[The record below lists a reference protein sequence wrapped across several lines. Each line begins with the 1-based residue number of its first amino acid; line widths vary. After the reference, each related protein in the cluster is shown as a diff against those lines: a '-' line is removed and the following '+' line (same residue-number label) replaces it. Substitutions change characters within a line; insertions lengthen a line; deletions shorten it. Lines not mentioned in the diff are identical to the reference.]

1 MDDPYFWFAM
11 VCFAISGVAAL
22 GARALFD
29 FSRTELQKLA
39 QLGNKPERFGAV
51 SHHDVATADGLR
63 TWQMLGLACGV
74 LLAAFAV
81 LRENWAI
88 GEFAPLSHW
97 PAWIG
102 LLFAVVTVEIWL
114 PQIVARAWSAPLVY
128 YLWPL
133 WRIAANLAL
142 PVTAVTYL
150 VRGLIQ
156 RLSGRPVVQ
165 PTEETIE
172 EEIRTIVSEG
182 EREGLLE
189 EEAREMIE
197 GVFELSDAHVSRIM
211 TPRTEMIL
219 LPLDSTWDDVIKFV
233 AEAGHTRLPVYGKS
247 RDEITGVL
255 HIKDLLSELAK
266 PAAARRPF
274 RNLLRKPYFV
284 PETKKVQDLLH
295 DFQRSRIHLAVVLDE
310 YGGVSGLVTI
320 EDVLEEIVG
329 DIADEHDEHP
339 PDELQPAGEGR
350 WEALARSQIRD
361 VNERLNLDLPEEADF
376 DTLGGFV
383 FHELGR
389 IPHVGE
395 ELTWR
400 RIKIRVLD
408 ATRRRIDRLLLEILP
423 EPAAE
428 ETGKAEAEKAM
439 E

>member
-1 MDDPYFWFAM
+1 MDDPYFWYSL
-11 VCFAISGVAAL
+11 VCFALSGVAAL
-22 GARALFD
+22 GGRALFD
-29 FSRTELQKLA
+29 FSRNELQKLA
-39 QLGNKPERFGAV
+39 QEGKRPELFGKIT
-51 SHHDVATADGLR
+51 HHDVATADGLR

-74 LLAAFAV
+74 LCAAFAV
-81 LRENWAI
+81 LRGGWAT
-88 GEFAPLSHW
+88 GEFSPLAHW
-97 PAWIG
+97 PAWLA
-102 LLFAVVTVEIWL
+102 LLLAVVAVEIWL

-128 YLWPL
+128 HLWPV
-133 WRIAANLAL
+133 WRIAASLAW
-142 PVTAVTYL
+142 PVTAVTHL
-150 VRGLIQ
+150 ARGLIQ
-156 RLSGRPVVQ
+156 RLSGRPAEQ
-165 PTEETIE
+165 LTEETIE
-172 EEIRTIVSEG
+172 EEIRTIVTEG

-219 LPLDSTWDDVIKFV
+219 LPLDSSWDEVMKFV
-233 AEAGHTRLPVYGKS
+233 ADAGHTRLPVYGKS
-247 RDEITGVL
+247 RDEIVGVL

-266 PAAARRPF
+266 PVTARRPF
-274 RNLLRKPYFV
+274 RDLLRKPYFV
-284 PETKKVQDLLH
+284 PETKNVQDLLH
-295 DFQRSRIHLAVVLDE
+295 DFQRSRTHLAVVLDE
-310 YGGVSGLVTI
+310 YGGVSGLATI

-339 PDELQPAGEGR
+339 ADEFLPAGEGR
-350 WEALARSQIRD
+350 GEALARARISD

-400 RIKIRVLD
+400 KIKIRVLD

-423 EPAAE
+423 EPTAEENGKAAAE
-428 ETGKAEAEKAM
+428 TGAE
-439 E
+439 